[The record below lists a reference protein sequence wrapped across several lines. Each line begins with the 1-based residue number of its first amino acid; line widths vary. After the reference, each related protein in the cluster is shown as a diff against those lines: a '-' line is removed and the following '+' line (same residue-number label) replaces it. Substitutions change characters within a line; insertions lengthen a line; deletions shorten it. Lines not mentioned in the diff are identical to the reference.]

1 MSSRCDRLRGAVTV
15 SEVRPDQT
23 NAASIW
29 SLNLSLCAAEGSVFF
44 LQSGAPSL
52 DFSAHANE
60 T

>member
-15 SEVRPDQT
+15 SEVRPEQT

-29 SLNLSLCAAEGSVFF
+29 SLSLSLCAAEGSAF

-52 DFSAHANE
+52 DFSAYANE